1 MTAILFITCVVWLI
15 GFMLSVQAMSDE
27 PHHIQ
32 SRTAILIA
40 CAFWP
45 IALAVAIV
53 RIIIGTIKQ

>member
-1 MTAILFITCVVWLI
+1 MTVTLFITCVVWLI

-45 IALAVAIV
+45 IALAVAIL
-53 RIIIGTIKQ
+53 RIFFRS

>member
-1 MTAILFITCVVWLI
+1 VTVTLFITCVVWLI

-45 IALAVAIV
+45 IALAVAIL
-53 RIIIGTIKQ
+53 RIFFRS

>member
-1 MTAILFITCVVWLI
+1 MTVILSIACVVWLI
-15 GFMLSVQAMSDE
+15 GFMLSVQAISNE
-27 PHHIQ
+27 PHQIP

-53 RIIIGTIKQ
+53 RIVIGTIKQ